1 MGELNINTELASHLR
16 EHGDSGHEA
25 SADGGMGDGHKLRRE
40 LIEIFEAV
48 LLALVAITT
57 AWSGYQSARWDGES
71 ARAYATSSRV
81 RAESVQTSLSSGQ
94 TVLYNTNLIN
104 AWFQSTQAGDEKYSD
119 FLVRRMTPEY
129 RVAFEAW
136 VKTDPIDNTEAPPG
150 PRYMP
155 EYKDPL
161 AEKAALL
168 DEEATKEFEK
178 GVHDREIGESYVRLT
193 VILAAV
199 LFLIAVGQRFKV
211 RGVRIAVNVTA
222 SAFLMYA
229 IVLVISYK
237 RT

>member
-1 MGELNINTELASHLR
+1 MGELNVNSELASHLR
-16 EHGDSGHEA
+16 EHGDPGHDA
-25 SADGGMGDGHKLRRE
+25 STGAGGDDSRKLRRE

>member
-104 AWFQSTQAGDEKYSD
+104 AWFQSTQAGDKEYSD
-119 FLVRRMTPEY
+119 FLIRRMTPEY

-211 RGVRIAVNVTA
+211 RVVRIAVNVTA

>member
-1 MGELNINTELASHLR
+1 MGELNVNSELASHLR